1 MRRAAIPVYNAAMRI
16 GFNAHLLS
24 FAPGYRRAGVSQ
36 YTEQLLQHFAAIALD
51 DNDALTVYDGSDETA
66 QAWMRER
73 PALRYR
79 RSHLPTGSAPGRI
92 LWEQIV
98 APVVTRH
105 DHLDVLFCPVNV
117 VPLAGIV
124 PSVVTVHDLAFLAHP
139 EAFHPSK
146 RRYLTLMTRL
156 SVQRARRVI
165 AVSAHTKDDLVRHFH
180 VAPGKVTV
188 IPNAMDHR
196 FRPATNPD
204 TLAQF
209 TRDHHL
215 PERFILFI
223 GTLEPRKNLRRL
235 IEAFARIARTDGD
248 VALVI
253 VGASGWMT
261 SDLAPLV
268 QRLTLTDRIIFTGY
282 VPDDELPRWYQ
293 SATLFC
299 YASLYEGFG
308 LPVLEAMACGTPVVT
323 SNTSSLPEL
332 TGDAASLVDPTD
344 VAALTDALYALL
356 TDAPRR
362 AEMRHAGLERARDY
376 SWERTAAA
384 TYAVIAEA
392 ARI

>member
-1 MRRAAIPVYNAAMRI
+1 MRI

-36 YTEQLLQHFAAIALD
+36 YTEQLLRHFAATALD
-51 DNDALTVYDGSDETA
+51 ENDALTVYGGSDEAA
-66 QAWMRER
+66 QAWIRER
-73 PALRYR
+73 PSIRYR
-79 RSHLPTGSAPGRI
+79 ASPLPTGSAPGRI
-92 LWEQIV
+92 LWEQTV
-98 APVVTRH
+98 APVVTLR
-105 DHLDVLFCPVNV
+105 DHLDLLFCPVNV

-124 PSVVTVHDLAFLAHP
+124 PSVVTVHDLAFVAHS
-139 EAFHPSK
+139 EAFPPSK
-146 RRYLTLMTRL
+146 RRYLTMMTRL
-156 SVQRARRVI
+156 SVHRARRVI
-165 AVSAHTKDDLVRHFH
+165 AVSAHTKDDLVRHFG
-180 VAPGKVTV
+180 VAPGKVAV

-196 FRPATNPD
+196 FRPATD
-204 TLAQF
+204 RDALAQF
-209 TRDHHL
+209 THDHHL
-215 PERFILFI
+215 PKRFILFV

-268 QRLTLTDRIIFTGY
+268 QRLTLTERIIFTGY
-282 VPDDELPRWYQ
+282 VPDDELPLWYQ
-293 SATLFC
+293 SATIFC
-299 YASLYEGFG
+299 YPSLYEGFG

-332 TGDAASLVDPTD
+332 ASGAALLVDPTNG
-344 VAALTDALYALL
+344 DALADALLALL
-356 TDAPRR
+356 TNAPRR
-362 AEMRHAGLERARDY
+362 AEMRHAGIERARGY
-376 SWERTAAA
+376 SWERTAVA